1 MAEYPNTFSNP
12 GRVGSRVLYC
22 LAEYDVKDI
31 NFKRQQAGAATRNGN
46 AHKEGDIVPGI
57 IIKDWNAHLDLDWA
71 RDHIF
76 DSAGETLPDDELV
89 KRLKIFNDERERTSS
104 VNLQVFLDGN
114 DSYWLT
120 SRGMY
125 LPDVHDTEKGHWVFS
140 D

>member
-1 MAEYPNTFSNP
+1 MAEYPNSFPNP
-12 GRVGSRVLYC
+12 GRIGSRVLYC

-31 NFKRQQAGAATRNGN
+31 MQKRQAAGTAVRNGN
-46 AHKEGDIVPGI
+46 APKEGDVVPGI
-57 IIKDWNAHLDLDWA
+57 IIKDWNMTMDLDWA
-71 RDHIF
+71 RDHMF
-76 DSAGETLPDDELV
+76 DSAGETLPDDVLK

-125 LPDVHDTEKGHWVFS
+125 LPEIHDSEKGHWVY
-140 D
+140 DY